1 MIMTRHQTQFL
12 EILRAGLLGM
22 PADPSHFQPGG
33 TDWNAI
39 LKIAKEQ
46 TVLVIVADGIET
58 LPQELWPPRK
68 S

>member
-1 MIMTRHQTQFL
+1 
-12 EILRAGLLGM
+12 M
-22 PADPSHFQPGG
+22 PAAPSHFQPGG